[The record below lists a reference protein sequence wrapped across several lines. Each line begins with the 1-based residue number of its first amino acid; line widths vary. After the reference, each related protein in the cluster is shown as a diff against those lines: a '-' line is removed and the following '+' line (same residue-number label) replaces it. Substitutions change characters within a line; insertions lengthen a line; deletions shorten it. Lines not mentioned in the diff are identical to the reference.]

1 MKEKDDLSKRAGMK
15 RTGAQGRKGLMEG
28 AFQGRKHR
36 GTIEDDGGREKCM
49 TSEMTAWEGREKAR
63 ARAHRTDRGEEA

>member
-36 GTIEDDGGREKCM
+36 GTIEDDGGREKKMHDLRNDCAGGPGKGAG
-49 TSEMTAWEGREKAR
+49 TCSPN
-63 ARAHRTDRGEEA
+63 